1 MIMLNRV
8 LFIDDDELT
17 LQLGGMM
24 LNNLGYNDVVLA
36 EGGKKALSILEIDT
50 KFSVILLDLMMPD
63 IYGLD
68 VLRHLKSKK
77 ETRDIAVI
85 LQTGAEN
92 QSDINQALDL
102 GVVMVLKKPYNK
114 NTLKQALDSI

>member
-1 MIMLNRV
+1 MLNRV